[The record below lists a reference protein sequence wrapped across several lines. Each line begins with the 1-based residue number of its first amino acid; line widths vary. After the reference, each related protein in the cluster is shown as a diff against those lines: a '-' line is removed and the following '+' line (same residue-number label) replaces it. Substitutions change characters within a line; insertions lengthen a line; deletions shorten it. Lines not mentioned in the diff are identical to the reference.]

1 MSSFKWTTNFASA
14 LILIAFVRPELSF
27 AQTQTSF
34 PQLDQRVSHEP
45 FSAASLSEDHGPLV
59 YIWQTIREQLVVDDE
74 AVSACLRDGVP
85 DCAPAAKLLQIIG
98 EAKAYRGKALIAHI
112 NRSINLLIR
121 PAPGAWIGPLEVLTF
136 ADGDCKDYSIAK
148 FFALREAGISLDRLR
163 LVIVRNRRL
172 SEDHMIVAAHEE
184 NAWLILD
191 NATMV
196 LATDSEDAIVYSPLF
211 LLDES
216 GVRRY

>member
-1 MSSFKWTTNFASA
+1 
-14 LILIAFVRPELSF
+14 
-27 AQTQTSF
+27 
-34 PQLDQRVSHEP
+34 VSYEP

-196 LATDSEDAIVYSPLF
+196 LATDSEDAIVYSPF
-211 LLDES
+211 IPTRRIRRAPLLGIHS
-216 GVRRY
+216 ARA

>member
-1 MSSFKWTTNFASA
+1 MSRFDWKASFASA
-14 LILIAFVRPELSF
+14 LILVALAQSQSSF
-27 AQTQTSF
+27 AQSQTSL
-34 PQLDQRVSHEP
+34 PQRDQRVSREP
-45 FSAASLSEDHGPLV
+45 FSAVSLSEDDGPLV
-59 YIWQTIREQLVVDDE
+59 HIWQTIRELLVADDE
-74 AVSACLRDGVP
+74 AVSACLHDGVP
-85 DCAPAAKLLQIIG
+85 DCAPAAMLLRIIG
-98 EAKAYRGKALIAHI
+98 EAKAHRGKALIAHI

-136 ADGDCKDYSIAK
+136 ADRNCKDYSIAK
-148 FFALREAGISLDRLR
+148 FFALREAGIPPERLR

-172 SEDHMIVAAHEE
+172 SQDHMIVAARED
-184 NAWLILD
+184 NTWLILD

-196 LATDSEDAIVYSPLF
+196 LAADSEDATVYIPLF